1 MKLIRKKLIRKD
13 MIENL
18 LILILILVFFLFV
31 VKFFTYQ
38 NKLRKEVAKVETRE
52 VLDHKYVKNDTGEYV
67 VLQVKYDNEIKYE
80 KYSIYDVIFKD
91 LEDIDEAYL
100 KIYFNGYDKE
110 LKKELYY

>member
-52 VLDHKYVKNDTGEYV
+52 VLDHKYVNNDTGEYV
-67 VLQVKYDNEIKYE
+67 VLQVKYE

>member
-1 MKLIRKKLIRKD
+1 MKLIRKD

-52 VLDHKYVKNDTGEYV
+52 VLDHKYVNNDAGEYV
-67 VLQVKYDNEIKYE
+67 VLQVKYE

>member
-52 VLDHKYVKNDTGEYV
+52 VLDHKYVNNDAGEYV
-67 VLQVKYDNEIKYE
+67 VLQVKYE